1 MLENAQN
8 LKLTTSRLTCVGV
21 VSFSGV
27 QDWQPSLN
35 INRTSIKNLC
45 LIKLFLWD
53 LTGRPFWTVKS
64 RSMQYLSP
72 ALKLSTLWLWLSQ
85 KGCLQTPPFWT
96 FGIPHFCSSTSALL
110 LEIFFL
116 YFFLF
121 IVYSLWDTL
130 KLSQKNALPKNL
142 NVFLLDR
149 KNKYRDCI

>member
-85 KGCLQTPPFWT
+85 KGCLQTPPSPPRT

-110 LEIFFL
+110 LEIFFV
-116 YFFLF
+116 FFL
-121 IVYSLWDTL
+121 IYSL
-130 KLSQKNALPKNL
+130 
-142 NVFLLDR
+142 FLVGHVEAVTEKCSAKELECFSPR
-149 KNKYRDCI
+149 QEKQI